1 MRPHE
6 LNPLLLV
13 CPWCGAVVG
22 ENCVTQ
28 TGKHTTYPHVARTR
42 PLYEAWSAGYQSAE
56 KYLIEISS
64 ADIEEAL

>member
-1 MRPHE
+1 MSPPE
-6 LNPLLLV
+6 LDLLSIT
-13 CPWCGAVVG
+13 CQSCGAVAG
-22 ENCVTQ
+22 EPCTTQ